1 MLRKSEFRRA
11 ACLLWA
17 QLRCWHP
24 GAVTPDAASLLEP
37 VSRARAPSPV
47 LLPDSRPAAAFR
59 ARGPERQRGHGA
71 RRRVRDLVPEEH
83 PSSSGSTARLTGV
96 HLLCQSRPSHHR
108 GAAGRGRP
116 ASLPPPR
123 PPGAFPR
130 LSVPGRG
137 APEVPA
143 RSQPA
148 SRSAPPRRPLPRRR
162 SSAERRPSEGGG
174 EVRGAAEGGR
184 REALPRSGLPE
195 SGDPRRRLSPWTGRE
210 RPAEPRRP
218 AAGRLPPRPPRS
230 PPPPCP
236 AAAGRGRL
244 LPASPRRRVPGRRRQ
259 VSGCPRRARGPAPPA
274 AAVGDRL
281 GTHLPRGPRP
291 PRRAEPPPSAR
302 GERGAAPG
310 AALPGGAGLRDR
322 RLRGRLPAE
331 VGGGECRAREV
342 PADPGGSGRLRPA
355 SPRPAPAPCARP
367 AAGTAAAAG
376 GKGTG
381 GGLGPAPGRRRRGAP
396 RRRPGVVEWDGETLP
411 GHRAARGSL
420 PPQLLPWGADSRSG
434 GTYREPGAVWSCRG
448 VGSQRAKPPRAH
460 IVGITSRDSPP
471 PLRPLHSTDSLP
483 DSGLP

>member
-162 SSAERRPSEGGG
+162 SSAERRQIG
-174 EVRGAAEGGR
+174 
-184 REALPRSGLPE
+184 
-195 SGDPRRRLSPWTGRE
+195 
-210 RPAEPRRP
+210 
-218 AAGRLPPRPPRS
+218 
-230 PPPPCP
+230 
-236 AAAGRGRL
+236 
-244 LPASPRRRVPGRRRQ
+244 
-259 VSGCPRRARGPAPPA
+259 
-274 AAVGDRL
+274 
-281 GTHLPRGPRP
+281 
-291 PRRAEPPPSAR
+291 
-302 GERGAAPG
+302 
-310 AALPGGAGLRDR
+310 
-322 RLRGRLPAE
+322 
-331 VGGGECRAREV
+331 
-342 PADPGGSGRLRPA
+342 
-355 SPRPAPAPCARP
+355 
-367 AAGTAAAAG
+367 
-376 GKGTG
+376 
-381 GGLGPAPGRRRRGAP
+381 
-396 RRRPGVVEWDGETLP
+396 
-411 GHRAARGSL
+411 
-420 PPQLLPWGADSRSG
+420 
-434 GTYREPGAVWSCRG
+434 
-448 VGSQRAKPPRAH
+448 RAH
-460 IVGITSRDSPP
+460 V
-471 PLRPLHSTDSLP
+471 
-483 DSGLP
+483 